1 MSFYKDADFRGPWE
15 GQNLYK
21 INFWCYIWIAKTI
34 SFHLI
39 YNFPLKKYKLNEK
52 TKILFIK
59 ACTKK
64 CVSQKWREMT
74 RTTFVKNALTPK
86 LFGIFEF
93 CKKHCIR
100 NFSWRLAVKFYH
112 MRLKSDFLKKYF
124 HFLVNWGS
132 FQGQG
137 HFWALGV
144 IFGFYSSMPII
155 V

>member
-1 MSFYKDADFRGPWE
+1 MKFLNYLYELCKIYFSFSCINLHHNGAILYYTGLVFITQYPPFSFYKKNDFKE
-15 GQNLYK
+15 FSMLYL
-21 INFWCYIWIAKTI
+21 NSLNDFL
-34 SFHLI
+34 SFDIQLST
-39 YNFPLKKYKLNEK
+39 KKYKLNEK

-93 CKKHCIR
+93 CKKTHII
-100 NFSWRLAVKFYH
+100 
-112 MRLKSDFLKKYF
+112 KSQKPR
-124 HFLVNWGS
+124 S
-132 FQGQG
+132 FKGKC
-137 HFWALGV
+137 HFWGV
-144 IFGFYSSMPII
+144 GGMN

>member
-1 MSFYKDADFRGPWE
+1 
-15 GQNLYK
+15 
-21 INFWCYIWIAKTI
+21 
-34 SFHLI
+34 
-39 YNFPLKKYKLNEK
+39 
-52 TKILFIK
+52 
-59 ACTKK
+59 
-64 CVSQKWREMT
+64 MT
-74 RTTFVKNALTPK
+74 RMTFVKNALTPK

-137 HFWALGV
+137 HFWVLGV
-144 IFGFYSSMPII
+144 IFGFYSSMPIMI
-155 V
+155 YRFYKSYSICAILAVIGLISYYD

>member
-1 MSFYKDADFRGPWE
+1 MRGSKFVQNQFLMLYLDSQNNFLSFDIK
-15 GQNLYK
+15 LS
-21 INFWCYIWIAKTI
+21 T
-34 SFHLI
+34 
-39 YNFPLKKYKLNEK
+39 KKYKLNEK

-112 MRLKSDFLKKYF
+112 MGLKSDFLKKYF